1 MLLRRAAAP
10 NPLHHLPDGV
20 YFHWD
25 RVEPGGG
32 TGDSIQA
39 CHIIPWGKWLWRTEW
54 RVSIPAT
61 VCWCQGRGTST
72 AFPPPWRTG
81 RRTSCP
87 CPSPPPSIA
96 RSFRQNYLFFITAPP
111 LSDHLPLNILTH
123 HPGSTLH
130 GQSSLWLCPLQ
141 ATLKIIFLCIFS
153 SHLYLSDCPFWL
165 LFVLNTSLKIGNNGY
180 KRFYQWTTCFSL
192 LTESHIMRH
201 YEFWNSEN
209 DWNHSFKA
217 SFSVLGD

>member
-1 MLLRRAAAP
+1 MSLSLSPTIHCQIFQTELLI
-10 NPLHHLPDGV
+10 
-20 YFHWD
+20 FHN
-25 RVEPGGG
+25 
-32 TGDSIQA
+32 S
-39 CHIIPWGKWLWRTEW
+39 
-54 RVSIPAT
+54 
-61 VCWCQGRGTST
+61 
-72 AFPPPWRTG
+72 
-81 RRTSCP
+81 SCLANKQ
-87 CPSPPPSIA
+87 I
-96 RSFRQNYLFFITAPP
+96 PP

>member
-39 CHIIPWGKWLWRTEW
+39 CHIIPWGRWLWRTEW

-96 RSFRQNYLFFITAPP
+96 RSFRQNYLFFITALVLPINRSPP
-111 LSDHLPLNILTH
+111 VWSSSSQHPDTSPWFNITWPELSLTLSTSSNIEDNLPVHLQQSPL
-123 HPGSTLH
+123 
-130 GQSSLWLCPLQ
+130 
-141 ATLKIIFLCIFS
+141 
-153 SHLYLSDCPFWL
+153 PFWL
-165 LFVLNTSLKIGNNGY
+165 SI
-180 KRFYQWTTCFSL
+180 
-192 LTESHIMRH
+192 LTAICIE
-201 YEFWNSEN
+201 Y
-209 DWNHSFKA
+209 
-217 SFSVLGD
+217 